1 MTDCLD
7 TDLLVETSLVL
18 SQIVFNCLRKIV
30 IKEILFIFEIPT
42 SVEIIPVINV
52 TLSHW
57 KTSNMITN
65 NFDFNYVLI
74 LFS

>member
-52 TLSHW
+52 TLSH
-57 KTSNMITN
+57 
-65 NFDFNYVLI
+65 
-74 LFS
+74 